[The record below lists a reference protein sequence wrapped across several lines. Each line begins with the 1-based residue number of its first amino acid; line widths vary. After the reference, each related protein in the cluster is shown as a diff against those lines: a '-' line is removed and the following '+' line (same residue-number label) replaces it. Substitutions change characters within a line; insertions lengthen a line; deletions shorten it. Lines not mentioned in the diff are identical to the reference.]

1 MHDPFGL
8 DGIADDGADGLP
20 TGTLGGVALRATALA
35 RRSIRRL
42 STLACT
48 HA

>member
-1 MHDPFGL
+1 VHNPFGL
-8 DGIADDGADGLP
+8 DGIEDDGADGLP
-20 TGTLGGVALRATALA
+20 TGTLGGVALRAKALA
-35 RRSIRRL
+35 RRSSRRV